1 VFSEFFT
8 YPIVWIFF
16 FLVAIIAVIPDIVVK
31 IIENFFFERQLRKK
45 EEKLALLKNKC
56 SDVPKSFKEQQ
67 CKRKRNKEKRKG
79 IIKNI
84 NYEDLESVLV

>member
-16 FLVAIIAVIPDIVVK
+16 ILVAIIAVIPDLVVK
-31 IIENFFFERQLRKK
+31 IIENLFFERQLRKK

-67 CKRKRNKEKRKG
+67 RKRKG
-79 IIKNI
+79 INNI
-84 NYEDLESVLV
+84 NYEDLEFKLEYY